1 MIQPLPSS
9 PVSSPAILLPVAYTL
24 VILDHLHKSKVNLLA
39 TSTDFADS
47 FLSLKGVSL
56 PLAYL
61 SFKNQII
68 YYLLSKTTPPPQT
81 MIYVLHLCLYSK
93 RGTKLSC
100 QPIPLCCH
108 LIQCNKRLLSV
119 YYVLH
124 IPDEKK
130 TKEIESTSSRNSQST
145 KRHPGQHI
153 LQITDDTTHT
163 ENMEN
168 SLLSSFISWVF
179 REGFP
184 KEALSDL
191 SFEIKIGV

>member
-130 TKEIESTSSRNSQST
+130 QKKQNP
-145 KRHPGQHI
+145 H
-153 LQITDDTTHT
+153 LQGIHSLPRDTQG
-163 ENMEN
+163 N
-168 SLLSSFISWVF
+168 IYF
-179 REGFP
+179 RLQMIQLTW
-184 KEALSDL
+184 KTW
-191 SFEIKIGV
+191 KVV